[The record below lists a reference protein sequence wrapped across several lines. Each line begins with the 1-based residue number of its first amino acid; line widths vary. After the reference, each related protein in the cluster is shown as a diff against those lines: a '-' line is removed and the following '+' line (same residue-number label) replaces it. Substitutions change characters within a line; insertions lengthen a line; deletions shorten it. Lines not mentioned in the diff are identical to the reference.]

1 VTGVWLENGIVALR
15 HDLPYPSAAE
25 GEAVIK
31 ILCAGICSTDHSL
44 IAGMMSYVGVLGHE
58 FVGLVEEGPKEL
70 LNKRVVGEIVAACRQ
85 CATCKQG
92 RTSHC
97 PYRTVLGITN
107 RNGVFAE
114 YITLPVKNLY
124 LLPDS
129 IPTEIATFTEPLAA
143 AVQILKQVEI
153 EYDNKVLV
161 VGSGKLAQL
170 IARVLLL
177 KGCNLHC
184 TGRNPRTLAIFPK
197 NAKACHVDDMY
208 ANDFDVVVE
217 CTGNAAGFD
226 VARRALRPR
235 GTLVLKSTYPGTF
248 AVDLTRLVVDEITV
262 VGSRCGP
269 FSSAIELLAL
279 GNIDLD
285 ILIDQRFQLNQAMN
299 ALRMSQNPGIL
310 KVLLDMQ

>member
-1 VTGVWLENGIVALR
+1 MTGVWLENGIVSLR

-44 IAGMMSYVGVLGHE
+44 IAGMIPYVGVLGHE

-70 LNKRVVGEIVAACRQ
+70 INKRVVGEIVAACRQ
-85 CATCKQG
+85 CASCKQG

-114 YITLPVKNLY
+114 YITLPVENLY
-124 LLPDS
+124 LLPES

-143 AVQILKQVEI
+143 AAQILKQVKI
-153 EYDNKVLV
+153 KCDNKVLL

-184 TGRNPRTLAIFPK
+184 TGRNPRTLDLFPQ
-197 NAKACHVDDMY
+197 NVKACHIDDI
-208 ANDFDVVVE
+208 AENDFDVVVE
-217 CTGNAAGFD
+217 CTGNAAGFE
-226 VARRALRPR
+226 VARQAVRPQ

-248 AVDLTRLVVDEITV
+248 AVDLTQLVVDEITV

-269 FSSAIELLAL
+269 FRPAIELLEL
-279 GNIDLD
+279 GNIDLS
-285 ILIDQRFQLNQAMN
+285 ILIDQRFQLSQAMN
-299 ALRMSQNPGIL
+299 ALRISQTPGIL